1 MKSDFASAL
10 RSLPHGPEFRF
21 IDRIT
26 DLVPGVEGAG
36 EYTVRAETEFLAG
49 HFPGE
54 PMMPGVLML
63 EAGAQLAGVVIQS
76 DPQRAPGPSLRL
88 TGIRAAKIFG
98 AAKPGETLRLRARIT
113 GQMGELVQAAV
124 VVSVGERELLRGEV
138 VLSGSNLPGHEA
150 PAPLRA

>member
-1 MKSDFASAL
+1 MRSDFASAL

-21 IDRIT
+21 IDSIT
-26 DLVPGVEGAG
+26 NLVPGVEGTG
-36 EYTVRAETEFLAG
+36 EYRVRAESEFLAG

-76 DPQRAPGPSLRL
+76 DPKRAPSPSLRL
-88 TGIRAAKIFG
+88 TGIRSAKIFG
-98 AAKPGETLRLRARIT
+98 AAKPGETMRLHARIT
-113 GQMGELVQAAV
+113 GQMGGLVQAAV

-138 VLSGSNLPGHEA
+138 VLSGSNLPGQEA
-150 PAPLRA
+150 APPLRA